1 MGLPD
6 GGAGLSPGLAAWAG
20 LAVGFALMAAGIP
33 LSSLALFGLLAG
45 LASESHVP
53 WWWAGGLAGV
63 ATALG
68 HAASYVLFARLG
80 PPFLEA
86 VARGIPGLA
95 LLVSRL
101 EPILAR
107 RQPRLSLLLLRW
119 IGLGY
124 TQLFWI
130 LAATGT
136 GRPALLALLLLDDL
150 AWALA
155 WAYGTIALLIAA
167 PEIGRWLSTGA
178 LVLLV
183 LSLAAG
189 SWRLVRL
196 RRGGAGPG

>member
-6 GGAGLSPGLAAWAG
+6 GCAGLSPDLAAWAS
-20 LAVGFALMAAGIP
+20 LAVGFALMAAGLP

-53 WWWAGGLAGV
+53 WWWAGVLAGV
-63 ATALG
+63 ATARG
-68 HAASYVLFARLG
+68 HVASYVLFAHLG
-80 PPFLEA
+80 PSFLET
-86 VARGIPGLA
+86 VARWIPGLA

-101 EPILAR
+101 QPLLAR
-107 RQPRLSLLLLRW
+107 RKPWSSLLLLRW

-130 LAATGT
+130 LAATGMV
-136 GRPALLALLLLDDL
+136 RPALLALLLLDDL

-155 WAYGTIALLIAA
+155 WAYGTIALLIAV
-167 PEIGRWLSTGA
+167 PEAGRWLSTGA
-178 LVLLV
+178 LALLV

-189 SWRLVRL
+189 SWRLVR
-196 RRGGAGPG
+196 RRGGAEPG